1 MPLPT
6 TVANTTATSADTAIA
21 NAIAGRYSIAT
32 FKLLGSAWQL
42 QRSIGTAVRVA
53 LAFLLV
59 PIAPVLFL
67 LSKLLSHALQ
77 SLELS
82 LPTAVV
88 QLLLSLAS
96 LPLLA
101 PWTTALMLMGI
112 DAIRG
117 TPTGFARV
125 IECYRHVVPLTLVA
139 LAILLGSAIGML
151 LFVLPG
157 IYVLVG
163 CTLALPLVVDAKL
176 SPMRAIKVSLQA
188 IHHRWFDVAAVTA
201 VLWLNIFFGASLMGL
216 PLWLTLPWQMTVA
229 GALYCAVFQKTGQK
243 DGPKRFFQRRTL
255 KALP

>member
-1 MPLPT
+1 MLQPSMPLST
-6 TVANTTATSADTAIA
+6 TVATATATATDTAIA
-21 NAIAGRYSIAT
+21 NAIAGRYSIPK

-42 QRSIGTAVRVA
+42 QRRIGTAVRIT

-59 PIAPVLFL
+59 PIMPVLFL
-67 LSKLLSHALQ
+67 FSKVLSHALQ

-82 LPTAVV
+82 LPIPVV

-101 PWTTALMLMGI
+101 PWITALMLMGI

-125 IECYRHVVPLTLVA
+125 IECYGHVVPLTLVA
-139 LAILLGSAIGML
+139 LAILLGSALGTL

-176 SPMRAIKVSLQA
+176 SPARAIKVSLQA

-201 VLWLNIFFGASLMGL
+201 VLWINIFFSASLMGL

-229 GALYCAVFQKTGQK
+229 GALYCAVFQNGLS
-243 DGPKRFFQRRTL
+243 KRPSH
-255 KALP
+255 KAFP